1 MYTKINYSL
10 FKKRKRFLNG
20 DIYIY
25 IYLTFCK
32 TNNFNIN
39 STDSSLFA
47 FVIKKKV
54 IKDVTICTRSQKVVL
69 WHDLSRNQYH
79 IVILPG
85 LKAQCVSPAKHI
97 QHNCIEISYF
107 FFFSWTQSK
116 APECKKRRHK
126 LLLRGCSVFSIRSGG
141 AAGSPGDSALS
152 R

>member
-47 FVIKKKV
+47 FVIKKK
-54 IKDVTICTRSQKVVL
+54 
-69 WHDLSRNQYH
+69 
-79 IVILPG
+79 
-85 LKAQCVSPAKHI
+85 
-97 QHNCIEISYF
+97 
-107 FFFSWTQSK
+107 
-116 APECKKRRHK
+116 K
-126 LLLRGCSVFSIRSGG
+126 L
-141 AAGSPGDSALS
+141 
-152 R
+152 